1 MKKYIALLASAVIVL
16 ASCEKDFDIQDSSRL
31 SGTQAASLVEQDPA
45 FLASYVNGFYA
56 WMVQFNTQGST
67 RSVHDDFGFLG
78 VVYNTDMMGLDIA
91 INGSWNWGTYD
102 INHDYGAYNYMRPY
116 QFWNFFYS
124 LIKKN
129 NEVIDFFGSEDPT
142 NATLRGYLG
151 QAYALRAFSYL
162 YLVQLFQDPVEGTT
176 PNATFRDDAPAV
188 PIVYATR
195 DGFSTEEAN
204 AVAGRNK
211 LSDLKAEI
219 ERNIALALPLLEGY
233 KRASKNEVNYEVAQ
247 GIAARYYLFTQQWD
261 KAITAAKAA
270 QNGFDIMDATR
281 LASGF
286 DEIEDG
292 EVLWGF
298 NHNTETQTSYA
309 SFFSHLSND
318 SPGYGGVGQSV
329 HCIDRSLY
337 DQIPNTDYR
346 KALFNGPDGDANAS
360 TTGAKLPY
368 AARKFGYVESWL
380 QDYIFMRNAE
390 MILIEAEAHARLS
403 DGQAASTLANLMAK
417 RDPSWNKSS
426 VTVDDVLLER
436 RIELWGE
443 GFEYF
448 DLRRNGLSVN
458 RKYEGTNHSA
468 GAQFVFAAHSSSW
481 NFQIPRQEMQ
491 NNVNISEEEQNEWK
505 SGAAE

>member
-1 MKKYIALLASAVIVL
+1 MKKYLAILASAALVL
-16 ASCEKDFDIQDSSRL
+16 ASCDKDFDVQDTTRL
-31 SGTQAASLVEQDPA
+31 SGSEAADLVEQDPE

-56 WMVQFNTQGST
+56 WMVQYNTMGST
-67 RSVHDDFGFLG
+67 RASHDDYGFLSI
-78 VVYNTDMMGLDIA
+78 VCNTDMMGLDIA

-102 INHDYGAYNYMRPY
+102 INHDYGAYNYGRPY
-116 QFWNFFYS
+116 QLWNFFYS
-124 LIKKN
+124 FIKKT

-162 YLVQLFQDPVEGTT
+162 YLIQLFQDPVEGTT
-176 PNATFRDDAPAV
+176 PSAKFRDDAPAV

-195 DGFSTEEAN
+195 DGFSTDQAN

-233 KRASKNEVNYEVAQ
+233 QRASKNEVNYQVAQ
-247 GIAARYYLFTQQWD
+247 GIAARYYLLTQQWE
-261 KAITAAKAA
+261 KAITAAQAA
-270 QNGFDIMDATR
+270 QKGFDIMDATR

-286 DEIEDG
+286 DEIEDN

-298 NHNTETQTSYA
+298 NHNTETQTAYA
-309 SFFSHLSND
+309 SFFSHMSND
-318 SPGYGGVGQSV
+318 SNGYGGVGQSV

-346 KALFNGPDGDANAS
+346 KALFNNADGDPAAA

-368 AARKFGYVESWL
+368 AARKFGYVASWL

-403 DGQAASTLANLMAK
+403 DGQATSTLAKLMAK
-417 RDPSWNKSS
+417 RNPAWANSN
-426 VTVDDVLLER
+426 VTVNDVLLQR

-448 DLRRNGLSVN
+448 DLRRNGLSVD

-468 GAQFVFAAHSSSW
+468 GAQYVFPAHSASW

-491 NNVNISEEEQNEWK
+491 NNVNITEEEQNEWG
-505 SGAAE
+505 SGAA

>member
-1 MKKYIALLASAVIVL
+1 MKKYIALLAAATIVL
-16 ASCEKDFDIQDSSRL
+16 ASCEKDFDVQDSSRL
-31 SGTQAASLVEQDPA
+31 SGTQAASLVEQDPG
-45 FLASYVNGFYA
+45 FLSSYVNGFYA
-56 WMVQFNTQGST
+56 AMVQYGGN
-67 RSVHDDFGFLG
+67 HDNFGFLSIG
-78 VVYNTDMMGLDIA
+78 YNTDMMGLDIA

-102 INHDYGAYNYMRPY
+102 INHDFGAYNYRRPY
-116 QFWNFFYS
+116 QLWNFFYS
-124 LIKKN
+124 LIKQN

-142 NATLRGYLG
+142 NETLRGYLG
-151 QAYALRAFSYL
+151 QAYALRAFSYT
-162 YLVQLFQDPVEGTT
+162 YLIQLFQDPVEGTT
-176 PNATFRDDAPAV
+176 PNAEFRDDAPAV

-195 DGFSTEEAN
+195 DGFSTDEAN

-233 KRASKNEVNYEVAQ
+233 QRSSKNEVNYQVAQ
-247 GIAARYYLFTQQWD
+247 GIAARYYLLTQQWD
-261 KAITAAKAA
+261 KAITAAQEA
-270 QNGFDIMDATR
+270 QKGFDIMDADR

-286 DEIEDG
+286 DEIEDN

-298 NHNTETQTSYA
+298 NHNTETQTAYA

-337 DQIPNTDYR
+337 DQISNTDYR
-346 KALFNGPDGDANAS
+346 KALFNGPDGDPTAAQ
-360 TTGAKLPY
+360 TGAKLPY
-368 AARKFGYVESWL
+368 AARKFGYVASWL

-390 MILIEAEAHARLS
+390 MILIEAEAHARLA
-403 DGQAASTLANLMAK
+403 DGQASSVLAKLMAK
-417 RDPSWNKSS
+417 RDPAWVNSN
-426 VTVDDVLLER
+426 VTVDDVLLQR

-448 DLRRNGLSVN
+448 DLRRNGLSVD

-468 GAQFVFAAHSSSW
+468 GAQFVFPAHTPSW

-491 NNVNISEEEQNEWK
+491 NNVNITEEEQNEWK
-505 SGAAE
+505 SGAES